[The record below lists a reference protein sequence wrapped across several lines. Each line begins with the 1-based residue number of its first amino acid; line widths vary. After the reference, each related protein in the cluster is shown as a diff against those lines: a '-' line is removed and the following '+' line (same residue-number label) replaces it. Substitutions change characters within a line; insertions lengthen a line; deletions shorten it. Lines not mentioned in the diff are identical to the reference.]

1 VKGRISYF
9 LKEKSDRESERERER
24 EREKVKETKNRRERR
39 WGKAS
44 EGGEREQVCVDISIP
59 SSVKPLQ

>member
-9 LKEKSDRESERERER
+9 LKEKW
-24 EREKVKETKNRRERR
+24 EREKVRETKNRRERR

>member
-9 LKEKSDRESERERER
+9 LKKKLDRKNEK
-24 EREKVKETKNRRERR
+24 EREKVRETKNRRERR

>member
-24 EREKVKETKNRRERR
+24 ERETKNRRERR